1 MSHDEHTHHPHA
13 HHHDHAH
20 HHAPPRVAGATAG
33 AVTSLRPVAPPDW
46 GPGARVAILDPY
58 SGIAGDM
65 LLGALVA
72 VGLDPEWLRAL
83 PATLG
88 LADVQVRIVAVQR
101 AGIGCVKV
109 DFDIPPQPHGRHLSQ
124 IRALV
129 AAAAVP
135 PAVREAAD
143 RVFTLIAEQEAEIH
157 GTTVERVHLHE
168 VGAVDAILDVVGSVW
183 GLHLLGVSRVFCGPV
198 QTGDGFVRAAHGV
211 LPVPAPATL
220 RILEGLPIRPGPD
233 GAGELVTPT
242 GAALVRVLSS
252 GGVPREYVPRRSG
265 FGAGTK
271 EFADRANALRLVLA
285 ELPGVPRAS
294 HDDDR
299 ESVVLLAAD
308 VDDMSGEHLAAAAAA
323 LRAAGALDVVLL
335 STVMKKGRPGSR
347 LEVLARPQDAH
358 ELERRIFQHTTT
370 LGVRCVDA
378 TRRALPRTVHE
389 IDVDGRRVRVKVA
402 RGPDGRTRVKPE
414 FEDLAAASAA
424 TGRSVVEL
432 AELAMRAAADLT
444 SAVASDGAAGT
455 AR

>member
-1 MSHDEHTHHPHA
+1 MKHADGHA
-13 HHHDHAH
+13 HGHAH
-20 HHAPPRVAGATAG
+20 EAHAHEASPPVVEGAAF
-33 AVTSLRPVAPPDW
+33 AA
-46 GPGARVAILDPY
+46 PGASAAPSWGHGERIAILDPF

-65 LLGALVA
+65 TLGALVA

-88 LADVQVRIVAVQR
+88 LDGVGVRIAPVQR
-101 AGIGCVKV
+101 AGIGCAKV

-124 IRALV
+124 IRTLLG
-129 AAAAVP
+129 AARSVP
-135 PAVREAAD
+135 PGVREAAD

-157 GTTVERVHLHE
+157 GTTAERVHLHE

-183 GLHLLGVSRVFCGPV
+183 GLQLLGVSRIFCGPI

-252 GGVPREYVPRRSG
+252 GSPPREYVPRRSG

-285 ELPGVPRAS
+285 ELPHSSGTTPS
-294 HDDDR
+294 GDDR
-299 ESVVLLAAD
+299 ELVVLLAAD
-308 VDDMSGEHLAAAAAA
+308 VDDMSGEYLASAAEA
-323 LRAAGALDVVLL
+323 LRGAGALDVVLVPTL
-335 STVMKKGRPGSR
+335 MKKGRPGTR
-347 LEVLARPQDAH
+347 IEVLARPKDAD
-358 ELERRIFQHTTT
+358 ELETRMFQHTSTI
-370 LGVRCVDA
+370 GVRRSHA
-378 TRRALPRTVHE
+378 TRRALPRAVHE
-389 IDVDGRRVRVKVA
+389 IEVDGRRVRVKVA
-402 RGPDGRTRVKPE
+402 RGPDGGTRVKPE

-424 TGRSVVEL
+424 TGRPVVEL
-432 AELAMRAAADLT
+432 AEMAMRAAAAMT
-444 SAVASDGAAGT
+444 PAIASDGT
-455 AR
+455 ADVRR